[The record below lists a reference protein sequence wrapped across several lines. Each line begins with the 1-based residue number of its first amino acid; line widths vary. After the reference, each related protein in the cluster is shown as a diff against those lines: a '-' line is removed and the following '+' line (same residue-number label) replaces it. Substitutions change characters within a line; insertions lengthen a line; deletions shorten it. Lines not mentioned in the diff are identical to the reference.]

1 MFKKW
6 TSIFTTDCRV
16 ILLDDDV
23 AVYPIF
29 KNGQTSLFEYAR
41 SRKLKILKNNEIS
54 ELKNIKVFL
63 RNPIERFASGVHT
76 VVEIEKIKNID
87 VFLKNIE
94 QFKTYNRHFIPQFY
108 WLIHLFKYYQGGIEL
123 LTIESLYKLIPN
135 RDAPAIKKMD
145 DERKEKI
152 LSIDNRKYVN
162 VDRALM
168 EKYILQ
174 TVKIESI
181 IKEFRNAVS

>member
-1 MFKKW
+1 MFKNW
-6 TSIFTTDCRV
+6 TSIFTTDCCV

-29 KNGQTSLFEYAR
+29 KNGQTSLFEYAK

-76 VVEIEKIKNID
+76 VIEIEKIKNID

-108 WLIHLFKYYQGGIEL
+108 WLIHLFKYYRGSVEL
-123 LTIESLYKLIPN
+123 LNVESLYKLIPN
-135 RDAPAIKKMD
+135 RDAPNIKKLD
-145 DERKEKI
+145 NERKEKI
-152 LSIDNRKYVN
+152 LSIDNKKYVD
-162 VDRALM
+162 VDQDLL

-181 IKEFRNAVS
+181 ITDFRNAMS

>member
-1 MFKKW
+1 MFKNW
-6 TSIFTTDCRV
+6 SSIFTTDCCV
-16 ILLDDDV
+16 ILLNDDV

-29 KNGQTSLFEYAR
+29 KNGWTSLFEYWK
-41 SRKLKILKNNEIS
+41 SRRLKLLKNNEIS

-63 RNPIERFASGVHT
+63 RDPVERFVSGVHT
-76 VVEIEKIKNID
+76 VIEIEKIKNID

-108 WLIHLFKYYQGGIEL
+108 WLIHLSKYYRGRVEL
-123 LTIESLYKLIPN
+123 LTIEGLYNLIPN

-152 LSIDNRKYVN
+152 LSINIRKYVN
-162 VDRALM
+162 IDRDLIENYAGQKV
-168 EKYILQ
+168 E
-174 TVKIESI
+174 IESI
-181 IKEFRNAVS
+181 IKKFKNAVS